1 MKLIFN
7 DSTEITIQS
16 ANESSGYLKI
26 KIIAMTRENIL
37 ALFKDEEKVSRMI
50 AKENRDSI
58 VYDRYKYESLREWD
72 GGIYEVSMT
81 QEGKSL
87 GERITST
94 EDELTSTQE
103 ALCEVYEMIE
113 GLVKAYWLR
122 CIIY

>member
-58 VYDRYKYESLREWD
+58 VYERYKYESLREWD
-72 GGIYEVSMT
+72 GGIYEVSMA

-87 GERITST
+87 DERITST

-103 ALCEVYEMIE
+103 ALCEVYEMVE
-113 GLVKAYWLR
+113 GLVNA
-122 CIIY
+122 

>member
-1 MKLIFN
+1 MKLVFN

-16 ANESSGYLKI
+16 ANESSGYLKV
-26 KIIAMTRENIL
+26 KIISMTRENIL

-50 AKENRDSI
+50 VKENRDST
-58 VYDRYKYESLREWD
+58 VYERYKYESLREWD
-72 GGIYEVSMT
+72 GGIYEVSMV

-87 GERITST
+87 DERVTST

-113 GLVKAYWLR
+113 GLVNV
-122 CIIY
+122 

>member
-37 ALFKDEEKVSRMI
+37 ALFKDKEKVSRMI

-113 GLVKAYWLR
+113 GLVKA
-122 CIIY
+122 

>member
-50 AKENRDSI
+50 AKENRRFHCI
-58 VYDRYKYESLREWD
+58 RE
-72 GGIYEVSMT
+72 IQV
-81 QEGKSL
+81 
-87 GERITST
+87 
-94 EDELTSTQE
+94 
-103 ALCEVYEMIE
+103 
-113 GLVKAYWLR
+113 
-122 CIIY
+122 

>member
-58 VYDRYKYESLREWD
+58 VYERYKYESLREWD

-94 EDELTSTQE
+94 EGELTSTQE

-113 GLVKAYWLR
+113 GLVKA
-122 CIIY
+122 

>member
-1 MKLIFN
+1 MKLVFN

-16 ANESSGYLKI
+16 ANESSGYLKV

-50 AKENRDSI
+50 VKENRDST
-58 VYDRYKYESLREWD
+58 VYERYKYESLREWD
-72 GGIYEVSMT
+72 GGIYEVSMV

-87 GERITST
+87 DERVTST

-113 GLVKAYWLR
+113 GLVNV
-122 CIIY
+122 

>member
-1 MKLIFN
+1 MKLTFN
-7 DSTEITIQS
+7 DATEITIQS

-37 ALFKDEEKVSRMI
+37 ALFKDDEKVSRMI
-50 AKENRDSI
+50 VKENRDST
-58 VYDRYKYESLREWD
+58 VYERYKYESLREWD

-81 QEGKSL
+81 QRGKSL
-87 GERITST
+87 DERITST

-113 GLVKAYWLR
+113 GLVNA
-122 CIIY
+122 

>member
-16 ANESSGYLKI
+16 ADESSGYLKI

-37 ALFKDEEKVSRMI
+37 DLFKDAEKVSRMI

-87 GERITST
+87 DERITSN

-113 GLVKAYWLR
+113 GLVKA
-122 CIIY
+122 

>member
-58 VYDRYKYESLREWD
+58 VYERYKYESLREWD
-72 GGIYEVSMT
+72 GDIYEVSMT

-87 GERITST
+87 DERITST

-103 ALCEVYEMIE
+103 ALCEVYEMVE
-113 GLVKAYWLR
+113 GLVNA
-122 CIIY
+122 